1 MCKKRG
7 VISRREPGKTKL
19 RRFIL
24 TTVVA
29 LCWRVADKPHPPH
42 VTSKYR
48 EMSFSFN
55 PGKLPGNTSLDWMTK
70 EHVPFNLKLVR
81 SYCRQIFYTLVD
93 TRCICILS
101 FPYATL
107 LLFFFF
113 FFLQLLF
120 HDVNFINQL
129 LLSFFVTNRYTY
141 LTPQRLPRSSLFH
154 SCLFFPPTQFRTGLV
169 SFVAYVSTPPLSP
182 DHRHTV
188 KSISCFVFFNPIRW

>member
-1 MCKKRG
+1 MCKKKE

-29 LCWRVADKPHPPH
+29 LCWGVADKPHPPH

-55 PGKLPGNTSLDWMTK
+55 PGKLPGNTSPDWITK

-81 SYCRQIFYTLVD
+81 SYCWEIFYTLVD
-93 TRCICILS
+93 TRWICIIYYVFLMQ
-101 FPYATL
+101 YYYYY
-107 LLFFFF
+107 F

-120 HDVNFINQL
+120 HDINFINQL

-141 LTPQRLPRSSLFH
+141 LTPQQLPRSSLFH
-154 SCLFFPPTQFRTGLV
+154 SCLFFPPT
-169 SFVAYVSTPPLSP
+169 
-182 DHRHTV
+182 
-188 KSISCFVFFNPIRW
+188 